1 MTVDPAVLRST
12 APSAT
17 SAVSGCAQ
25 RQDAPNLAGVTYDEA
40 VRRARELAPRLHE
53 RAARADIDRVLP
65 PETLRDLHASGLFR
79 TLQPKRWGG
88 MEFDFI
94 AYVDFPFELSR
105 GCPSTAWNLANLQV
119 HHWMLAMY
127 DERAQ
132 EEVWSRDPAAMIASG
147 IAYPQGQG
155 RKVDGGFVVSGR
167 WNFSS
172 CVNVSDWNMLA
183 VTVREGERV
192 IDHRMCLLHKSQY
205 EIVDD
210 WHVLGMRATGS
221 MTVVAKEVFVPE
233 YKALCMYEARGG
245 DRFPG
250 ARTNPH
256 PVYRV
261 PLSALGGHGIGA
273 CAVGNAQAALE
284 QMIASVKERST
295 SYTGAK
301 MRDFQTVQLRIG
313 AAGAAIDTALL
324 ILRNDCL
331 EAQEIANRNV
341 IADTQTKLR
350 FKRNLALAVKLATD
364 AVDSLHA
371 MAGANGIY
379 EKFPLERMFRDA
391 HSLAGHISFS
401 FDTQASTW
409 GLVAL
414 GGEVVNPTL

>member
-1 MTVDPAVLRST
+1 MN
-12 APSAT
+12 AP
-17 SAVSGCAQ
+17 
-25 RQDAPNLAGVTYDEA
+25 RQGFAGVAYEEA
-40 VRRARELAPRLHE
+40 MRRARELAPKLRE
-53 RAARADIDRVLP
+53 RAAEAETTGVLS
-65 PETLRDLHASGLFR
+65 PETLRDLHSTGLFR

-94 AYVDFPFELSR
+94 AYVDFPLELAY

-132 EEVWSRDPAAMIASG
+132 EEIWGRDPEAMIASG
-147 IAYPQGQG
+147 IAYPQGKG
-155 RKVDGGFVVSGR
+155 RRVDGGFTISGR

-172 CVNVSDWNMLA
+172 CVNVADWNMLA

-192 IDHRMCLLHKSQY
+192 TGHRMCLLHKSQY
-205 EIVDD
+205 EVVDD
-210 WHVLGMRATGS
+210 WKVLGMRATGS
-221 MTVVAKEVFVPE
+221 MTVLAKDVFVPE
-233 YKALCMYEARGG
+233 YKALDMYEARGG
-245 DRFPG
+245 NRFPG
-250 ARTNPH
+250 AQANPN

-284 QMIASVKERST
+284 HTITSVKERST
-295 SYTGAK
+295 NYTGMK
-301 MRDFQTVQLRIG
+301 MRDFQTVQLRVG
-313 AAGAAIDTALL
+313 AAAARIDTARL
-324 ILRNDCL
+324 ILRNDCF

-341 IADTQTKLR
+341 IADTETKLR
-350 FKRNLALAVKLATD
+350 FKRNSALAVNLATE
-364 AVDSLHA
+364 AVDTLHA

-379 EKFPLERMFRDA
+379 ETYPLERIFRDA
-391 HSLAGHISFS
+391 HSLAGHISFN